1 MIQSR
6 YKETMVGCWRLIGVN
21 GAFLGG
27 TRYGMFCVHADQVKC
42 FKETVRGRPL
52 CMSLEDCSMDGVVA
66 TLTQCW

>member
-6 YKETMVGCWRLIGVN
+6 YKETMVGCWGLIGVN

-42 FKETVRGRPL
+42 VKETERTSTVHEP
-52 CMSLEDCSMDGVVA
+52 
-66 TLTQCW
+66 